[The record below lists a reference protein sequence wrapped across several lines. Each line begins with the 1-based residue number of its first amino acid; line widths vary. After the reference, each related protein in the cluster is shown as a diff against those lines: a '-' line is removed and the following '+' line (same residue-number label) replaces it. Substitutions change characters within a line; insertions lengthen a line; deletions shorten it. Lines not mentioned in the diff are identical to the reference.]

1 MKTKNLN
8 YIVRGIIA
16 SILMILLCYVY
27 RVMLDIKDESN
38 RLEQIYANIEEGT
51 YANIVNYYIY
61 GTHLNFNGYISKEV
75 LQNDIVQKARVII
88 RDKNGVRDEIP
99 AVLNE
104 ENDRYNFS
112 LSSNINEGI
121 NLEELI
127 DDDYYVVFLKLSCT
141 DSKGKYKEKIY
152 LLKNL
157 SSNLT
162 NEYYTITKNGKN
174 NKIDIL
180 FNEENKSIQ
189 IKSKEAI
196 LPDDVYDFVIDAG
209 HGGSDTGAQYNEYNE
224 KDFTLDYSISL
235 KSKLEKEGFK
245 VKLTREN
252 DVRTPSYGQNSR
264 SEIPFETK
272 AKLILS
278 IHLNS
283 SDYDENDGGVE
294 IYSPNH
300 ANLEFAKSLADNIV
314 TSVGTGYS
322 INSYKRIFDGVYV
335 RTFNQEE
342 IDNFRNETIS
352 DGYSFYETITT
363 DTNYLFMIR
372 ETGGK
377 ITGAYMD
384 GRNQYGSL
392 NHYYNSNISAEG
404 YLLELG
410 FINSSKEIER
420 FKTKKD
426 EYLDAI
432 CKSILED
439 FIQKNE
445 M

>member
-1 MKTKNLN
+1 MKKM
-8 YIVRGIIA
+8 IDII
-16 SILMILLCYVY
+16 
-27 RVMLDIKDESN
+27 
-38 RLEQIYANIEEGT
+38 
-51 YANIVNYYIY
+51 
-61 GTHLNFNGYISKEV
+61 F
-75 LQNDIVQKARVII
+75 
-88 RDKNGVRDEIP
+88 
-99 AVLNE
+99 
-104 ENDRYNFS
+104 
-112 LSSNINEGI
+112 
-121 NLEELI
+121 
-127 DDDYYVVFLKLSCT
+127 
-141 DSKGKYKEKIY
+141 GKYKEKIY

-209 HGGSDTGAQYNEYNE
+209 HGGSDTGAQYHEYNE

-235 KSKLEKEGFK
+235 KSKLENEGFK

-252 DVRTPSYGQNSR
+252 DVRTPSYGKNSR
-264 SEIPFETK
+264 SETPFETK

-335 RTFNQEE
+335 RTFSQEE

-384 GRNQYGSL
+384 GRDQYGSL